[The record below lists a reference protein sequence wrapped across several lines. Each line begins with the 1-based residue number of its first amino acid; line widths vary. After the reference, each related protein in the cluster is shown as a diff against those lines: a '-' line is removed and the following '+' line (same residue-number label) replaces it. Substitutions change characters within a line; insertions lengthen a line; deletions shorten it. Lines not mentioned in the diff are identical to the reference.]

1 MDWTALLAQAPIV
14 AAFIWFSIEM
24 QKRYTASLE
33 KRDDLFQKSLQ
44 EQATQWRNFFTSLND
59 GNKDDVCKI
68 ADTLE
73 AVAGIVRTLDA
84 KLDIHDSKVDQ
95 RIKAAVESGTQ
106 PLPRKPRNGG

>member
-14 AAFIWFSIEM
+14 GAFIWFSIEM

-44 EQATQWRNFFTSLND
+44 EQATQWRSFFTQLND

-84 KLDIHDSKVDQ
+84 KLDRHDSRVDE
-95 RIKAAVESGTQ
+95 RIQATVQIATK
-106 PLPRKPRNGG
+106 PLPRKRGE